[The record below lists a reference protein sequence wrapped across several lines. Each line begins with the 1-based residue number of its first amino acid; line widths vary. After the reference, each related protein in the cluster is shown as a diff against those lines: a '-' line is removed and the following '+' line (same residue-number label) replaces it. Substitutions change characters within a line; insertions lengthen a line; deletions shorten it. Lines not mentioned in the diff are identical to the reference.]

1 MNGDYKNIRGLFS
14 FLFFFFSGGG
24 GGSYKFYRDNHK
36 MSDWSLCHVI
46 TGTSLSNGL
55 SCSTPGVPLMSNRA
69 AGFRPEKISK
79 QVLKFKVDCLY
90 IICSS
95 VIDYFEVFLLQNKKK
110 SMVDKGYGK
119 AGKSWEVR
127 SFWLL
132 LEFHGSWVEIMRNS
146 EKCLEM
152 PNCFFFTSKPMSRK

>member
-1 MNGDYKNIRGLFS
+1 
-14 FLFFFFSGGG
+14 
-24 GGSYKFYRDNHK
+24 
-36 MSDWSLCHVI
+36 
-46 TGTSLSNGL
+46 
-55 SCSTPGVPLMSNRA
+55 MSNRA
-69 AGFRPEKISK
+69 AGLRPEKISK

-110 SMVDKGYGK
+110 SMVDKGYEK

-132 LEFHGSWVEIMRNS
+132 LEFHGS
-146 EKCLEM
+146 
-152 PNCFFFTSKPMSRK
+152 

>member
-1 MNGDYKNIRGLFS
+1 MNGDYKNITGF
-14 FLFFFFSGGG
+14 FPFFFFLGG
-24 GGSYKFYRDNHK
+24 GGSCKFYRDNHK

-69 AGFRPEKISK
+69 AGLRPEKISK

-95 VIDYFEVFLLQNKKK
+95 VIDYFEVFLLQNKKNPWLIK
-110 SMVDKGYGK
+110 VTEKLESHGK
-119 AGKSWEVR
+119 
-127 SFWLL
+127 
-132 LEFHGSWVEIMRNS
+132 
-146 EKCLEM
+146 
-152 PNCFFFTSKPMSRK
+152 